1 MIQKQN
7 ANNVNPNSLTI
18 HQRQNIALNYVT
30 ITITYPIQI
39 THIIAQ
45 LIHHVQVII
54 HMYMKLKRNAVM
66 NAHYQKFIMN
76 ITVLITVLK
85 IQYQMN
91 MVNALQQI
99 NVNLEKVNQLYF

>member
-1 MIQKQN
+1 
-7 ANNVNPNSLTI
+7 
-18 HQRQNIALNYVT
+18 
-30 ITITYPIQI
+30 
-39 THIIAQ
+39 
-45 LIHHVQVII
+45 
-54 HMYMKLKRNAVM
+54 MYMKLKRNAVM

-85 IQYQMN
+85 IQYQMS